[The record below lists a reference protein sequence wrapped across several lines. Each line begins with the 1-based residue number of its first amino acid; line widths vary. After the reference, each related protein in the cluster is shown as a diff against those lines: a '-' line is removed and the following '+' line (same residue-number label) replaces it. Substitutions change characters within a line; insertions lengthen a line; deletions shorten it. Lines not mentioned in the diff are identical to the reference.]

1 MPKGFPNMSERQ
13 PLIAANWKMHK
24 TVAEAEAFLGDFL
37 PRIDDDIAAEVLIC
51 PPFLALRVAAEHCLR
66 SRVRVAAQNMH
77 FEADGAFT
85 GEVSAQMLREAGVDA
100 VLLGHSERRRY
111 FGETDEALALKV
123 PAALNARLQPILCVG
138 EAGDE
143 RDRGE
148 TETVLRRQLE
158 ADLAEVPDSELPEV
172 VVAYEPIWAIGTGRT
187 ATPDQAEEAID
198 HLRQLVTTR
207 DPEAGEQIRI
217 IYGGSVSAENAAEL
231 LGREGIDGALVGGAS
246 LDQASF
252 ADIVMAAS

>member
-1 MPKGFPNMSERQ
+1 
-13 PLIAANWKMHK
+13 
-24 TVAEAEAFLGDFL
+24 
-37 PRIDDDIAAEVLIC
+37 
-51 PPFLALRVAAEHCLR
+51 
-66 SRVRVAAQNMH
+66 MH

-207 DPEAGEQIRI
+207 DPEAGERIRI